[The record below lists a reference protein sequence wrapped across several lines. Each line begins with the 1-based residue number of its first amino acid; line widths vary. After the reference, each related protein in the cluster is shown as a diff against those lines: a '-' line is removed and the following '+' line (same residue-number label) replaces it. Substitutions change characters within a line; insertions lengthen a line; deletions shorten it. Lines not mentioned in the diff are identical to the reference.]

1 MMLDEFVLSKLSK
14 LFDVVSNPVRIKII
28 YALAEEESLSV
39 TEISQKIDVPQN
51 TLSAHLKILFE
62 GAYLKK
68 EQKWRK
74 VYYSIREPK
83 LKEILEIGTQILYNK
98 WEGNWEKIAEARNKI
113 KQTIILKGE
122 E

>member
-1 MMLDEFVLSKLSK
+1 MLDEFVLSKLSK

-28 YALAEEESLSV
+28 YVLSEEESLSV
-39 TEISQKIDVPQN
+39 TEISQKIEVAQN
-51 TLSAHLKILFE
+51 TLSAHLKILYE
-62 GAYLKK
+62 GAYLQK

-98 WEGNWEKIAEARNKI
+98 WEGNWEKIAEARNNI
-113 KQTIILKGE
+113 KQTINSKGDK
-122 E
+122 

>member
-1 MMLDEFVLSKLSK
+1 MLDEFVLSKLSK

-28 YALAEEESLSV
+28 YALSEEESLSV
-39 TEISQKIDVPQN
+39 TEISQKIEVAQN
-51 TLSAHLKILFE
+51 TLSAHLKILYE
-62 GAYLKK
+62 GAYLQK

-98 WEGNWEKIAEARNKI
+98 WEGNWEKIAEARNNI
-113 KQTIILKGE
+113 KQTINSKGDK
-122 E
+122 